1 MIPSHV
7 VGIVAAM
14 FLAAMLLCL
23 FVVRGWRA
31 FRRQGV
37 AFMLIAAGFLYSAA
51 TKPPAHGT
59 VTFPYTDPE
68 SRYIFDAGSY
78 VTNDAVHVSYALSPI
93 VPTSAQFVGYARPIA
108 STNADEW
115 VQMFDSTFALSPSP
129 VDIPFEGAIS
139 NNFQFFTTWTPGP
152 SVHTNGVA
160 LVNWQRQWRPSIND
174 NVLAPIRTGIY
185 LDARRVAPSPG
196 ITNGVTSA
204 VLSLSQTNEGGQSDE

>member
-1 MIPSHV
+1 MNPSHV
-7 VGIVAAM
+7 VGVVAAM
-14 FLAAMLLCL
+14 LLAAMLLCML
-23 FVVRGWRA
+23 VAYGWRA
-31 FRRQGV
+31 MRRQGI

-68 SRYIFDAGSY
+68 SRYIFDTGSY
-78 VTNDAVHVSYALSPI
+78 VSNDVVHVSYALSPI
-93 VPTSAQFVGYARPIA
+93 VPTTAQFVGFARSVA
-108 STNADEW
+108 STNAADW
-115 VQMFDSTFALSPSP
+115 VQVFDSTFALSPSP

-160 LVNWQRQWRPSIND
+160 LVNWQRQRLPSIND

-185 LDARRVAPSPG
+185 LDAERVAPSPG
-196 ITNGVTSA
+196 ITNCIQSA
-204 VLSLSQTNEGGQSDE
+204 VLMLSQPNGDSSNE